1 MTTLAGM
8 QLFLSQDLWKI
19 DASALSL
26 PRRIGMHGLRLAIA
40 VAMEFRHRL
49 LDARAA
55 GLVYTTLLSLVPFL
69 AVMVSVLKAFGV
81 HQQIEPILAQ
91 ALEPLGSKG
100 QDITVTVIGFVDN
113 LEIGVLGVVGVA
125 GLFYTTYSLI
135 EKIEQA
141 LNAIWLV
148 REGRPWGRKFAD
160 YLSAVLVGPLLVVT
174 AFGLLASV
182 HSNLFVQRVLEI
194 QPFGFLML
202 WAGKLLPFIILSALF
217 TFLFKFIPH
226 THVRLDSALIGGVTA
241 AVLWVLAGEAFATF
255 VTESANYSAIYSGFA
270 VLILFLLWLYA
281 GWLIVLIGAQLSFF
295 YQHPTAYLSRL
306 LWQQGTQA
314 FRERLALSLLLV
326 LARRYIKGDGPL
338 EVEALAVALHL
349 PVSLVEEQVQHL
361 TEAGLLGL
369 MAQPE
374 GVSFTKP
381 IEDIS
386 VMDVLNAVHKGRVA
400 DQTVVFDGDDAICQV
415 LRRRD
420 EAVATTLEGHTV
432 RTLIESS
439 APGEHASPIDSVHF
453 SLGLRCLLGDQF
465 LPRS

>member
-1 MTTLAGM
+1 MTNLTRIP
-8 QLFLSQDLWKI
+8 QFLKQDLWTI
-19 DASALSL
+19 DLASL
-26 PRRIGMHGLRLAIA
+26 PAFQRIGIQAVRLAIA

-69 AVMVSVLKAFGV
+69 AVMFSVLKAFGV
-81 HQQIEPILAQ
+81 HQQIEPVLAQ

-100 QDITVTVIGFVDN
+100 QEITATIIGFVDN
-113 LEIGVLGVVGVA
+113 LKIGVLGAVGVA

-135 EKIEQA
+135 DKIEQA

-148 REGRPWGRKFAD
+148 REGRTWGRKFAD

-174 AFGLLASV
+174 AFALLASV
-182 HSNLFVQRVLEI
+182 HSNVLVQRVLEI

-202 WAGKLLPFIILSALF
+202 WAGQLLPFVILSGLF

-226 THVRLDSALIGGVTA
+226 THVRVDSALVGGITA
-241 AVLWVLAGEAFATF
+241 AVLWGIAGEAFAKF

-306 LWQQGTQA
+306 LWQQGTHA

-326 LARRYIKGDGPL
+326 LARRYLKGDGPL
-338 EVEALAVALHL
+338 GIDELAVHLHL
-349 PVSLVEEQVQHL
+349 PVSLVEDQVQHL
-361 TEAGLLGL
+361 VEAGLLGL
-369 MAQPE
+369 MTKPE
-374 GVSFTKP
+374 GISLTKP
-381 IEDIS
+381 IELIS
-386 VMDVLNAVHKGRVA
+386 VMEVLNAVRKGRAA
-400 DQTVVFDGDDAICQV
+400 DATVLADADDSVRQV

-420 EAVATTLEGHTV
+420 DAVATALAGITL
-432 RTLIESS
+432 RSLIEEP
-439 APGEHASPIDSVHF
+439 APPKA
-453 SLGLRCLLGDQF
+453 
-465 LPRS
+465 

>member
-1 MTTLAGM
+1 MNRLARIP
-8 QLFLSQDLWKI
+8 QFLTQDLWTL
-19 DASALSL
+19 DPSLLSR
-26 PRRIGMHGLRLAIA
+26 PSRIGMHTLRLAIA

-69 AVMVSVLKAFGV
+69 AVTFSVLKAFGV
-81 HQQIEPILAQ
+81 HQQIEPVLAQ
-91 ALEPLGSKG
+91 ALEPLGPKG
-100 QDITVTVIGFVDN
+100 QEITNTIIGFVDN
-113 LEIGVLGVVGVA
+113 LKIGVLGVVGVA

-135 EKIEQA
+135 DKIEQA

-160 YLSAVLVGPLLVVT
+160 YLSAVLVGPLLVMT

-182 HSNLFVQRVLEI
+182 HSNVLVQRVLEI

-202 WAGKLLPFIILSALF
+202 WAGRLLPFVILSGLF

-226 THVRLDSALIGGVTA
+226 THVRFDSALVGGVTA
-241 AVLWVLAGEAFATF
+241 AVLWDIAGEAFATF
-255 VTESANYSAIYSGFA
+255 VAESANYSAIYSGFA

-306 LWQQGTQA
+306 LWQQGTHA

-326 LARRYIKGDGPL
+326 LARRYVKGGGPL
-338 EVEALAVALHL
+338 AMGELAIELRL

-361 TEAGLLGL
+361 VEAGLLGL
-369 MAQPE
+369 MAKPE
-374 GVSFTKP
+374 GISLTKP
-381 IEDIS
+381 PELIGVIE
-386 VMDVLNAVHKGRVA
+386 VLDAVHKGRAA
-400 DQTVVFDGDDAICQV
+400 DALVPLDADDSVRGV

-420 EAVATTLEGHTV
+420 AAIDTALAGQTL
-432 RTLIESS
+432 RSLID
-439 APGEHASPIDSVHF
+439 APLSREP
-453 SLGLRCLLGDQF
+453 
-465 LPRS
+465 

>member
-1 MTTLAGM
+1 MNRLARVP
-8 QLFLSQDLWKI
+8 QFLTQDLWTI
-19 DASALSL
+19 DLATLSVPGRL
-26 PRRIGMHGLRLAIA
+26 GIQALRLAIA

-69 AVMVSVLKAFGV
+69 AVMFSVLKAFGV
-81 HQQIEPILAQ
+81 HQQIEPVLAQ

-100 QDITVTVIGFVDN
+100 QEITATIIGFVDN
-113 LEIGVLGVVGVA
+113 LKIGVLGVVGVA

-135 EKIEQA
+135 DKIEQA

-148 REGRPWGRKFAD
+148 REGRTWGRKFAD

-182 HSNLFVQRVLEI
+182 HSNVLVQRVLEI

-202 WAGKLLPFIILSALF
+202 WAGQLLPFVILSGLF

-226 THVRLDSALIGGVTA
+226 THVRFDSALVGGITA
-241 AVLWVLAGEAFATF
+241 AVLWGIAGEAFATF

-270 VLILFLLWLYA
+270 VLVLFLLWLYA

-306 LWQQGTQA
+306 LWQQGTHA

-326 LARRYIKGDGPL
+326 LGRRYLKGDGPL
-338 EVEALAVALHL
+338 GIDELAIQLHL

-361 TEAGLLGL
+361 AEAGLLGL
-369 MAQPE
+369 MAKPE
-374 GVSFTKP
+374 GISLTKP
-381 IEDIS
+381 IELIS
-386 VMDVLNAVHKGRVA
+386 VLEVLNAVRKGRAA
-400 DQTVVFDGDDAICQV
+400 DATVLADADDSVRQV

-420 EAVATTLEGHTV
+420 DAVATALEGI
-432 RTLIESS
+432 TLRSLIDEPGSS
-439 APGEHASPIDSVHF
+439 KA
-453 SLGLRCLLGDQF
+453 
-465 LPRS
+465 

>member
-1 MTTLAGM
+1 MNRLARVP
-8 QLFLSQDLWKI
+8 QFLTQDLWTI
-19 DASALSL
+19 DLATLSL
-26 PRRIGMHGLRLAIA
+26 PGRLGIQALRLSIA

-69 AVMVSVLKAFGV
+69 AVMFSVLKAFGV
-81 HQQIEPILAQ
+81 HQQIEPVLAQ

-100 QDITVTVIGFVDN
+100 QEITATIIGFVDN
-113 LEIGVLGVVGVA
+113 LKIGVLGVVGVA

-135 EKIEQA
+135 DKIEQA

-148 REGRPWGRKFAD
+148 REGRTWGRKFAD

-182 HSNLFVQRVLEI
+182 HSNVLVQRVLEI

-202 WAGKLLPFIILSALF
+202 WAGQLLPFVILSGLF

-226 THVRLDSALIGGVTA
+226 THVRFDSALVGGITA
-241 AVLWVLAGEAFATF
+241 AVLWGIAGEAFATF

-270 VLILFLLWLYA
+270 VLVLFLLWLYA

-306 LWQQGTQA
+306 LWQQGTHA

-326 LARRYIKGDGPL
+326 LGRRYLKGDGPL
-338 EVEALAVALHL
+338 GIDELAIHLHL

-361 TEAGLLGL
+361 AEAGLLGL
-369 MAQPE
+369 MAKPE
-374 GVSFTKP
+374 GISLTKP
-381 IEDIS
+381 IELIS
-386 VMDVLNAVHKGRVA
+386 VLEVLNAVRKGRAA
-400 DQTVVFDGDDAICQV
+400 DATALADADDSVRQV

-420 EAVATTLEGHTV
+420 DAVATALEGI
-432 RTLIESS
+432 TLRSLIDEPGSS
-439 APGEHASPIDSVHF
+439 KA
-453 SLGLRCLLGDQF
+453 
-465 LPRS
+465 

>member
-1 MTTLAGM
+1 MNRLTHIP
-8 QLFLSQDLWKI
+8 QFLTQDLWTI
-19 DASALSL
+19 DPSLLSL
-26 PRRIGMHGLRLAIA
+26 PSRIGIHALRLAIA

-69 AVMVSVLKAFGV
+69 AVMFSVLKAFGV
-81 HQQIEPILAQ
+81 HHQIEPVLAQ

-100 QDITVTVIGFVDN
+100 QEITNTIIGFVDN
-113 LEIGVLGVVGVA
+113 IKIGVLGVVGVA

-135 EKIEQA
+135 DKIEQA

-182 HSNLFVQRVLEI
+182 HSNTLVQRVLEI

-202 WAGKLLPFIILSALF
+202 WAGQLLPFVILSGLF
-217 TFLFKFIPH
+217 TFFYKFIPH
-226 THVRLDSALIGGVTA
+226 THVRFGSALVGGVTA
-241 AVLWVLAGEAFATF
+241 AVLWGIAGEAFATF
-255 VTESANYSAIYSGFA
+255 VAESANYSAIYSGFA

-295 YQHPTAYLSRL
+295 HQHPSAYLSRL
-306 LWQQGTQA
+306 LWQQGTHA
-314 FRERLALSLLLV
+314 FLERLALSLLLV
-326 LARRYIKGDGPL
+326 LTRRYLKGEGPL
-338 EVEALAVALHL
+338 RMDELAIELHL

-361 TEAGLLGL
+361 VETGQLGL
-369 MAQPE
+369 MAKPE
-374 GVSFTKP
+374 GISLAKP
-381 IEDIS
+381 PELIS
-386 VMDVLNAVHKGRVA
+386 IKEVLDAVHKGRSA
-400 DQTVVFDGDDAICQV
+400 DEIGPLESDYSVREL

-420 EAVATTLEGHTV
+420 EAIEKALAGQTL
-432 RTLIESS
+432 R
-439 APGEHASPIDSVHF
+439 
-453 SLGLRCLLGDQF
+453 SLVDNPVFRET
-465 LPRS
+465 